1 MQKENP
7 SSLLSAEDKVIIN
20 TLIFGAILPLLDTS
34 VVNVALHD
42 IGSQFGASLGL
53 SQWTITSYTLAAAG
67 AVPLSG
73 WLTQK
78 IGSKRLWIT
87 SLWVFLFGSLF
98 SGLAWNIETLIF
110 SRVLQGVAC
119 GVLLPTMQT
128 IVIEAIGKKK
138 AKSALTAMAIPS
150 VIAPILGPVIAGALL
165 RFADWRMIFWL
176 HVPICAVAIYLGWR
190 NIPKDSRENFIA
202 GFDII
207 GFLFLCPGMILSIY
221 GIDSINPSSPADMNT
236 GIAVA
241 SVGIVFLASF
251 FLISKR
257 KPDSSLIDIS
267 MFKHSNFRKASLL
280 LFTSSAVYYGG
291 IMLYPLYFIQ
301 HDGYPSYL
309 AGILLGV
316 HGIGTLLSRW
326 KLDRISRAVGEERT
340 TVLAVILT
348 IMGSC
353 IVGWHGELGNTWVL
367 GFGMLLRG
375 AGIGVLTIISMAGA
389 YVGLTDRQ
397 ISHASSVTRMMTH
410 LGATIGVTGVTI
422 AIKISS
428 DGYLFSGSVF
438 DAGHVFL
445 LALSTLCFFMINRQK
460 K

>member
-7 SSLLSAEDKVIIN
+7 SSLLSAADKVIIN

-78 IGSKRLWIT
+78 IGSKRLWLT
-87 SLWVFLFGSLF
+87 SLWIFLFGSLF

-176 HVPICAVAIYLGWR
+176 HIPICAMAIYLGWR
-190 NIPKDSRENFIA
+190 SIPKDSRDDVIT

-207 GFLFLCPGMILSIY
+207 GFLLLCPGMILSIY
-221 GIDSINPSSPADMNT
+221 GIDSINPSNPTGMNT
-236 GIAVA
+236 GITVA
-241 SVGIVFLASF
+241 SAGLVVSF
-251 FLISKR
+251 PYR
-257 KPDSSLIDIS
+257 
-267 MFKHSNFRKASLL
+267 
-280 LFTSSAVYYGG
+280 
-291 IMLYPLYFIQ
+291 
-301 HDGYPSYL
+301 
-309 AGILLGV
+309 
-316 HGIGTLLSRW
+316 
-326 KLDRISRAVGEERT
+326 
-340 TVLAVILT
+340 
-348 IMGSC
+348 
-353 IVGWHGELGNTWVL
+353 
-367 GFGMLLRG
+367 
-375 AGIGVLTIISMAGA
+375 
-389 YVGLTDRQ
+389 
-397 ISHASSVTRMMTH
+397 
-410 LGATIGVTGVTI
+410 
-422 AIKISS
+422 
-428 DGYLFSGSVF
+428 
-438 DAGHVFL
+438 
-445 LALSTLCFFMINRQK
+445 
-460 K
+460 

>member
-7 SSLLSAEDKVIIN
+7 SSLLSAADKVIIN

-42 IGSQFGASLGL
+42 IGSQFGASLEL

-78 IGSKRLWIT
+78 IGSKRLWII
-87 SLWVFLFGSLF
+87 SLWIFLFGSLF
-98 SGLAWNIETLIF
+98 SGFAWNIEALIF
-110 SRVLQGVAC
+110 SRILQGIAC
-119 GVLLPTMQT
+119 GVLLPAMQT
-128 IVIEAIGKKK
+128 IVIKTIGKNK

-150 VIAPILGPVIAGALL
+150 VIAPILGPVMAGVLL

-176 HVPICAVAIYLGWR
+176 HIPVCAMAIYLGWR
-190 NIPKDSRENFIA
+190 NIPKDSRDSVIA

-207 GFLFLCPGMILSIY
+207 GFLLLCPGMVLSIY
-221 GIDSINPSSPADMNT
+221 GIDNIDPSNPADMNT
-236 GIAVA
+236 GITVA
-241 SVGIVFLASF
+241 SAGLVFLMSF
-251 FLISKR
+251 FFIAR
-257 KPDSSLIDIS
+257 KTPDSSLIDIS
-267 MFKHSNFRKASLL
+267 MFKHSNFRKASSL

-291 IMLYPLYFIQ
+291 IMLYPLYFIR

-309 AGILLGV
+309 AGILLGI

-326 KLDRISRAVGEERT
+326 KLDSISRAVGEERT
-340 TVLAVILT
+340 TFLAVILT
-348 IMGSC
+348 IIGSC
-353 IVGWHGELGNTWVL
+353 IVGWHGKLGGTWVL

-375 AGIGVLTIISMAGA
+375 AGIGILTIISMAGA

-422 AIKISS
+422 AMKISS
-428 DGYLFSGSVF
+428 DGYLSSGSVF
-438 DAGHVFL
+438 DAGHIFL
-445 LALSTLCFFMINRQK
+445 LVLSMLCFFMINKQK

>member
-1 MQKENP
+1 
-7 SSLLSAEDKVIIN
+7 
-20 TLIFGAILPLLDTS
+20 
-34 VVNVALHD
+34 
-42 IGSQFGASLGL
+42 
-53 SQWTITSYTLAAAG
+53 
-67 AVPLSG
+67 
-73 WLTQK
+73 
-78 IGSKRLWIT
+78 
-87 SLWVFLFGSLF
+87 
-98 SGLAWNIETLIF
+98 
-110 SRVLQGVAC
+110 
-119 GVLLPTMQT
+119 MQT

-190 NIPKDSRENFIA
+190 NIPKDSRENVIA

-207 GFLFLCPGMILSIY
+207 GFLLLCPGMILSIY
-221 GIDSINPSSPADMNT
+221 GIESINPSSPADMNT
-236 GIAVA
+236 GITVA

-309 AGILLGV
+309 AGILLGI

-340 TVLAVILT
+340 TFLAVILT

-353 IVGWHGELGNTWVL
+353 IVGWHGEIGNTWVL

-422 AIKISS
+422 AIKVSS

-438 DAGHVFL
+438 DGGHFFL

>member
-1 MQKENP
+1 MKNSLERNTIMQKENP

-207 GFLFLCPGMILSIY
+207 GFLLLCPGMILSIY

-326 KLDRISRAVGEERT
+326 KPVKVNVVVR
-340 TVLAVILT
+340 
-348 IMGSC
+348 
-353 IVGWHGELGNTWVL
+353 
-367 GFGMLLRG
+367 
-375 AGIGVLTIISMAGA
+375 
-389 YVGLTDRQ
+389 
-397 ISHASSVTRMMTH
+397 
-410 LGATIGVTGVTI
+410 
-422 AIKISS
+422 
-428 DGYLFSGSVF
+428 
-438 DAGHVFL
+438 
-445 LALSTLCFFMINRQK
+445 
-460 K
+460 